1 MRPSNGTSCCFREM
15 GLLRRGSA
23 HCCALFP
30 YRASNSLLLAPPFFF
45 RCHLAALPKYTYDI
59 RSSRRQ
65 CASDSLRSEEA
76 GAEGFRSLYECLGT
90 SILGY
95 SAANDVLGV

>member
-1 MRPSNGTSCCFREM
+1 MHIAALSFRIE
-15 GLLRRGSA
+15 LVIPYCSPRRS
-23 HCCALFP
+23 
-30 YRASNSLLLAPPFFF
+30 FF

-59 RSSRRQ
+59 RCSRRQ